1 MAYLIFYVMVHQSTK
16 FETFAAFFTCTPK
29 IYVVCLLTVLSA
41 RLKLREER
49 SNTWVSDRGEY
60 KPFSDPRIRV
70 ERRDG

>member
-1 MAYLIFYVMVHQSTK
+1 VGYLIFYAMVHVSTK

-49 SNTWVSDRGEY
+49 SNAWVSDWGGVQ
-60 KPFSDPRIRV
+60 PVLGFQVPT
-70 ERRDG
+70 